1 MRIVLC
7 CAAGMSTSM
16 LVERM
21 KTAAQKRS
29 LALDI
34 SAVPVSEFERIL
46 PDADIILLGPQVQ
59 FQYARLSAIASP
71 LGKSVSVIEM
81 MDYGMMRGEEVLDKA
96 LALHKANA

>member
-21 KTAAQKRS
+21 QKSAQKRG
-29 LALDI
+29 LAVDI
-34 SAVPVSEFERIL
+34 NAVPVSEFERIL

-59 FQYARLSAIASP
+59 FQHSRLSAIASP
-71 LGKSVSVIEM
+71 LGKLVSVIDM

-96 LALHKANA
+96 LALHNA